1 MRVEHL
7 TKYATAGGPRGVLAF
22 ALVLALGA
30 CGGSTPPPAPPSSET
45 QPSAASSAAPVTP
58 AAQTETNKMPEAE
71 PAHAATADK
80 PADTTLEKPT
90 RPVKQILEAADT
102 VFFVSYE
109 ESDPGKAGEAQ
120 CAKES
125 GGDPQK
131 NAACMSKA
139 RQALEGLGYRF
150 KKAAKGDVTTCT
162 ILKRQGNNLTTQ
174 HKFKYKYGEETE
186 NSVVI
191 KMDGKDDGPIK
202 WEKVPAEFKVEIPND
217 YQIIMRD
224 PKYGRLV
231 YYAKVGIPGD

>member
-1 MRVEHL
+1 MAKEQN
-7 TKYATAGGPRGVLAF
+7 TGFIG
-22 ALVLALGA
+22 ALVLALAA
-30 CGGSTPPPAPPSSET
+30 CGGSTPPPATPDP
-45 QPSAASSAAPVTP
+45 QPSAAASSDPAVSPPAPIETAKAPDPAPAP
-58 AAQTETNKMPEAE
+58 AAEKGP
-71 PAHAATADK
+71 
-80 PADTTLEKPT
+80 DTTLDKPT
-90 RPVKQILEAADT
+90 RPPRQILEAADT

-109 ESDPGKAGEAQ
+109 ESDAGKTAETN

-139 RQALEGLGYRF
+139 RQTLEGLGYRF

-162 ILKRQGNNLTTQ
+162 ILKRTGNNLTTQ
-174 HKFKYKYGEETE
+174 HKFRYKYGDETE

-202 WEKVPAEFKVEIPND
+202 WEKIPAEFKVEVPND
-217 YQIIMRD
+217 YQIIMQD